1 MLNLINK
8 WAFGTG
14 SFLLITVLLAGTGLQ
29 AQVTDLNQT
38 INAVYD
44 KVPLETILQE
54 LTRNTHIRFSYS
66 ANLIQSGK
74 KITCDAVN
82 QPLKQVLDEIFR
94 QAEIHYEVVNG
105 YFVLT
110 PNHEEQV
117 TRSKEG
123 REKFTI
129 SGTIVDSAG
138 REVMI
143 GAAVYIR
150 ESGLGAITNNYGF
163 YSLTLPRGVYT
174 LQTSFLGYSVESKYL
189 ELNND
194 ITWNIHIKPVAV
206 QMKEII
212 INSPGEAERVFNE
225 RTSQI
230 NVDPAAVQ
238 RQSAA
243 LGETDLLKSLD
254 NLPGISFQS
263 DGSSYFSV
271 RGGNHDQN
279 LILLDDAPIYN
290 PSHLLGLF
298 TPVIPEAIKHTEIYR
313 ADFPVQYGG
322 RLSSVIDIRAHDG
335 NMSHFSGSA
344 SVSPVSSRFSV
355 EGPLKKDAS
364 SYFVSFRGSTFGLLV
379 KANNPSVENFYFTDF
394 TSKFNLKL
402 GQRDRLYLTLFAGK
416 DVFINKPGTIRNGLT
431 WGNSAATLRWSH
443 IYGSKIFSNTTLY
456 ASKYDYSL
464 YTNYDEK
471 LFWNSDI
478 TSTNLKSEFSWYI
491 NPNNSLKFGLNLGGY
506 FFNPGNYNSPDPAL
520 DTMKVSEV
528 NSGELVLYAGN
539 DLKPLPWLQIIYGVR
554 LSNWSNY
561 GEAFTIVYD
570 EDHKAESYIKYSK
583 GTRYYS
589 KTFLEP
595 RISLSVRT
603 GRYASIKASFNRTT
617 QHINQIS
624 NSISPFNSLEVWL
637 PSGPN
642 LKPQYANIFDV
653 GYVCSW
659 AGHAIELSLDA
670 YYKRMFNQLGY
681 QNHAE
686 MFLNPFLEGELR
698 QGDGYAKGFEIMLRK
713 TQGRFTGQLGYG
725 YVRSTLQIDALNRGK
740 SYPSHQDKPID
751 ISFWVDYRV
760 RPRWA
765 INMSI
770 NYTSGMALSTPTGFY
785 NYQGTQI
792 PVYDRQNNDR
802 LPDYKRVDL
811 GTVWRLNKA
820 DRTFEHYL
828 TFTLYNFFSTRNY
841 AFLNFNKIKGDDGK
855 FYVPADKLNRTE
867 QLVTFRYV
875 YSLVPSITYNLKF

>member
-1 MLNLINK
+1 MLNQFNK
-8 WAFGTG
+8 RASGTG
-14 SFLLITVLLAGTGLQ
+14 GFLLITILLAGVGLQ
-29 AQVTDLNQT
+29 AQMPDLNQT
-38 INAVYD
+38 ISAGYD
-44 KVPLETILQE
+44 KVPLETILQD
-54 LTRNTHIRFSYS
+54 LTQNTHIRFSYS
-66 ANLIQSGK
+66 VDLIQAGK
-74 KITCDAVN
+74 KITCHAVN
-82 QPLKQVLDEIFR
+82 QPLNLVLDEIFR
-94 QAEIHYEVVNG
+94 QAEIHYEIVNG
-105 YFVLT
+105 YLVLT
-110 PNHEEQV
+110 PKQEEHV
-117 TRSKEG
+117 LRSKAG
-123 REKFTI
+123 TEKFTI

-138 REVMI
+138 HEVMI
-143 GAAVYIR
+143 GAAVYTS
-150 ESGLGAITNNYGF
+150 ESGMGVLTNNYGF

-174 LQTSFLGYSVESKYL
+174 LQTSFLGYSAESKNL
-189 ELNND
+189 ELNRD
-194 ITWNIHIKPVAV
+194 VTWNIRIRPVPV

-212 INSPGEAERVFNE
+212 INSAGEAERVFNA

-298 TPVIPEAIKHTEIYR
+298 TPIIPEAVKHTEIYR

-322 RLSSVIDIRAHDG
+322 RLSSVIDIRARDG
-335 NMSHFSGSA
+335 NMSHFSGNA
-344 SVSPVSSRFSV
+344 SISPVSSRFSV

-364 SYFVSFRGSTFGLLV
+364 SYFVSFRASTFGLLV
-379 KANNPSVENFYFTDF
+379 KARNPTVENLYFTDF
-394 TSKFNLKL
+394 TSKFNLRL
-402 GQRDRLYLTLFAGK
+402 GQKDRLYLTLFAGK
-416 DVFINKPGTIRNGLT
+416 DVFINKPSTIRNGLT
-431 WGNSAATLRWSH
+431 WGNTAGTLRWSH
-443 IYGSKIFSNTTLY
+443 VYGSRIFSNTTLY

-464 YTNYDEK
+464 YTNYDAK

-478 TSTNLKSEFSWYI
+478 TGTNLKSEFSWYI
-491 NPNNSLKFGLNLGGY
+491 NQNNSLKFGVNLGGY
-506 FFNPGNYNSPDPAL
+506 FFNPGNYNSPDAAL

-539 DLKPLPWLQIIYGVR
+539 DLKPLPWVQINYGIR
-554 LSNWSNY
+554 LSNWSDY

-570 EDHKAESYIKYSK
+570 NDHKAVSYRKFAK
-583 GTRYYS
+583 GNRYYT

-595 RISLSVRT
+595 RISISFRT
-603 GRYASIKASFNRTT
+603 GKYASFKASFNRTT

-624 NSISPFNSLEVWL
+624 NSISPFNSMEVWL

-642 LKPQYANIFDV
+642 IKPQYANIFDV
-653 GYVCSW
+653 GFVWSW
-659 AGHAIELSLDA
+659 PGHAIELSMDA

-681 QNHAE
+681 QYHAE
-686 MFLNPFLEGELR
+686 MFLNPYLEGELR
-698 QGDGYAKGFEIMLRK
+698 QGDGYAEGMEILLRK

-725 YVRSTLQIDALNRGK
+725 YVRSILQIDELNDGK

-751 ISFWVDYRV
+751 LSLWVDYRS
-760 RPRWA
+760 RPRWTFNL
-765 INMSI
+765 NM

-785 NYQGTQI
+785 YYRGTQI
-792 PVYDRQNNDR
+792 PVYARQNNDR
-802 LPDYKRVDL
+802 LPNYKRVDL
-811 GTVWRLNKA
+811 GCRWRLNKVE
-820 DRTFEHYL
+820 RTLEHYL

-855 FYVPADKLNRTE
+855 FYVPTDKLNRSE